1 MYTFPPQM
9 PVRILSQAEVT
20 ALLPMEE
27 CVEVMD
33 EVLRTLSQG
42 GAQLPLRT
50 VLRLPEG
57 KGFFG
62 VMPARLAEP
71 ESLGVKAIGVFP
83 GNEGTPLDSH
93 QGLVILFS
101 PENGAPLAVLDA
113 SSITGIRTAAV
124 SGVATRVLAREEAGD
139 LALLGTGVQAR
150 THLDA
155 MRVVR
160 RLRRIRA
167 YGPNRERLARFVTWA
182 EEQRGIVV
190 EPVGSAREAVLGA
203 DLICTVSSSAT
214 PLVQSDWIGE
224 GVHINAVG
232 SSIPT
237 ARELDTA
244 TVVRGRLFVDRL
256 ESARAE
262 AGDFLIPRQEG
273 AIPDAHILGELGDL
287 LLGRVTG
294 RTSASELTVFKSL
307 GIAIEDLAAAHH
319 VLRKAE
325 AADVGLVAE
334 LGGLR
339 G

>member
-139 LALLGTGVQAR
+139 LALLGTGV
-150 THLDA
+150 
-155 MRVVR
+155 
-160 RLRRIRA
+160 
-167 YGPNRERLARFVTWA
+167 
-182 EEQRGIVV
+182 
-190 EPVGSAREAVLGA
+190 
-203 DLICTVSSSAT
+203 
-214 PLVQSDWIGE
+214 
-224 GVHINAVG
+224 
-232 SSIPT
+232 
-237 ARELDTA
+237 
-244 TVVRGRLFVDRL
+244 
-256 ESARAE
+256 
-262 AGDFLIPRQEG
+262 
-273 AIPDAHILGELGDL
+273 
-287 LLGRVTG
+287 
-294 RTSASELTVFKSL
+294 
-307 GIAIEDLAAAHH
+307 
-319 VLRKAE
+319 
-325 AADVGLVAE
+325 
-334 LGGLR
+334 
-339 G
+339 